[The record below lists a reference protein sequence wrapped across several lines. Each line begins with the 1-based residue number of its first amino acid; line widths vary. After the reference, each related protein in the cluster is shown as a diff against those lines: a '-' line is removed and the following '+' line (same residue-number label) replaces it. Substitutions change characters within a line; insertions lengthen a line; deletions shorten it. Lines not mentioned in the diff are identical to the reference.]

1 MALTDQPGRVAA
13 VFIFAPSLVFA
24 GVSLRQSDAYRRQ
37 IGAGVC
43 LFGAVLFVYE
53 LFWIT
58 CTQPRECEL

>member
-1 MALTDQPGRVAA
+1 MVLTDQPGRLAA

-24 GVSLRQSDAYRRQ
+24 GLSLRRSDRYRRQ
-37 IGAGVC
+37 IGAGVG
-43 LFGAVLFVYE
+43 LFGAVLLVYE